1 MIGSKQTV
9 ESTENPKLLNE
20 FCMIEL
26 SIVSCGNGV
35 WRDVTQ
41 EVLWTFLEDKH
52 EPSKVPT
59 LKLNAQ
65 LYRSIVDF
73 DRRM

>member
-20 FCMIEL
+20 FCTIEL

-41 EVLWTFLEDKH
+41 EVLWTFLEDEH
-52 EPSKVPT
+52 EPSKGTYFEPKCAVV
-59 LKLNAQ
+59 
-65 LYRSIVDF
+65 SIHCGF
-73 DRRM
+73 